1 MLVIQAFPT
10 QMIGGLLM
18 VRTEVPTAA
27 GIRAS
32 RLNAAVFGG
41 LAGFGGLVHGIGE
54 MLQGSVRPAGAVF
67 DSWAQGPIAT
77 HMDGE
82 PAMSLIPNLFVTG
95 FLTILLSLAVI
106 VWAGVFIHRKHGGR
120 VLILLAVGMLLVGGG
135 FGPPMIGI
143 LAGWAGTGIDTLS
156 YAWQR
161 RLSGRA
167 GQVLARLWPWAFAV
181 SVLAATLLTIGS
193 LFLITLFDV
202 NNAEFFS
209 NLFLFVLLALLVTVP
224 AGFAYDQKR
233 REPQEPAP
241 A

>member
-1 MLVIQAFPT
+1 
-10 QMIGGLLM
+10 M
-18 VRTEVPTAA
+18 VRTEVPATVWFN
-27 GIRAS
+27 AS

-54 MLQGSVRPAGAVF
+54 MLQGSVPPAGVVF
-67 DSWAQGPIAT
+67 NSWAQGPIAT

-95 FLTILLSLAVI
+95 LLTVLISLAVI
-106 VWAGVFIHRKHGGR
+106 VWAGVFVHRKHGGR
-120 VLILLAVGMLLVGGG
+120 ILILLAVGMLLVGGG

-156 YAWQR
+156 NAWQR

-167 GQVLARLWPWAFAV
+167 GQVFARLWPWAFAV
-181 SVLAATLLTIGS
+181 SGLAGMLLTIGS
-193 LFLITLFDV
+193 LILITLFDM

-224 AGFAYDQKR
+224 AGFAYDHQR
-233 REPQEPAP
+233 RDPQAAGPA
-241 A
+241 